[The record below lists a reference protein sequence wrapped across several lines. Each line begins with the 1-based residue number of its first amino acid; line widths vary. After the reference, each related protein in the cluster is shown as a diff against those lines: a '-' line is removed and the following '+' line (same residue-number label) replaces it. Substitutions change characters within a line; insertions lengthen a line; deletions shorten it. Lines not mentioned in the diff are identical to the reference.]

1 MKATVWRSLKHLLHP
16 VKLGCP
22 ETFQVESETEYSL
35 RYGSALWI
43 LEEQDV
49 QGSVHCSPEKQMY
62 RNQAWTKCNLYLG
75 SCHSP
80 PTLSE
85 RFSLFSLGNTFTFLY
100 QVTFLKSSLTELRF
114 LLKCIS
120 FLCQDLI
127 DKKLKRTA
135 CQNHQHNSLFSA
147 SFYTNIY
154 ANGNL
159 MLKYFALKYR
169 IFLVHIELG
178 CYSVASPWSFQTLKG
193 HPDGSVG

>member
-120 FLCQDLI
+120 YARI
-127 DKKLKRTA
+127 
-135 CQNHQHNSLFSA
+135 SL
-147 SFYTNIY
+147 TRN
-154 ANGNL
+154 
-159 MLKYFALKYR
+159 
-169 IFLVHIELG
+169 
-178 CYSVASPWSFQTLKG
+178 LKG
-193 HPDGSVG
+193 LRAKITSTTVYFQHPFILIFMRTVI